1 MHGSDVTE
9 RPGPAHT
16 PGPPFCPPKTPYN
29 RGCRSAP
36 SPASQTRTVPRGGGP
51 ARGGR
56 GAGFG
61 ELRGQNGRC
70 EVRSPHF
77 GGISAF
83 LGDFCPRALPL
94 GPDTPRPGLHGDI
107 SLFIFFFPVS
117 LYYYYYFFLII
128 VHFEDGNKAG
138 VAIWGGSGLRAG
150 SGERIPPGRGG
161 RKEEGARRPARRCL
175 PPPPALSAA
184 APPTTPVATGHPE
197 PRAGNHI
204 ATGSALLRPH
214 TPSSLFFFFPI
225 NNGFRRAAAPRVPSP
240 TFLQLWRGALLFF
253 FFVSFGLIQPQSR
266 EKTLFF
272 FSPPYLSFSK

>member
-36 SPASQTRTVPRGGGP
+36 SPASQTRAVPRGGGP

-70 EVRSPHF
+70 EVRSPYF

-107 SLFIFFFPVS
+107 SLFIYFFSRLSV
-117 LYYYYYFFLII
+117 LLLLFFLII

-175 PPPPALSAA
+175 PPPGIVCCRPSNDSCRDRA
-184 APPTTPVATGHPE
+184 
-197 PRAGNHI
+197 PRAEG
-204 ATGSALLRPH
+204 GEPYRDR
-214 TPSSLFFFFPI
+214 F
-225 NNGFRRAAAPRVPSP
+225 RAASP
-240 TFLQLWRGALLFF
+240 PYTLL
-253 FFVSFGLIQPQSR
+253 VV
-266 EKTLFF
+266 FF
-272 FSPPYLSFSK
+272 FSP